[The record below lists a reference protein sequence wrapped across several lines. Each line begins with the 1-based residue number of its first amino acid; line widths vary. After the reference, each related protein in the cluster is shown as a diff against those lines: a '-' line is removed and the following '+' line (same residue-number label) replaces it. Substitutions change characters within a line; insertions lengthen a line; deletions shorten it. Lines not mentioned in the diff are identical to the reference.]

1 MCRLRKSPEDTQ
13 ALIWGACEC
22 CLNGKSGFADLLG
35 NFKIKRLFGSS
46 YTHSSFFMKGQQR
59 ESVLEKKEA
68 RVGAEMERSI
78 LKMEKGIHKPRRIRD
93 L

>member
-68 RVGAEMERSI
+68 KVGAEMEGSI
-78 LKMEKGIHKPRRIRD
+78 LKMEKGIQEPRRIRD